1 MRTTVAQVNQCFIW
15 TGQARKTAKTRR
27 GETFMRHITTI
38 TASQVTLASQVNTAF
53 LLDVLLAVL
62 SLVSRRK
69 I

>member
-1 MRTTVAQVNQCFIW
+1 
-15 TGQARKTAKTRR
+15 
-27 GETFMRHITTI
+27 MRHITTI